1 MILTIGLLLHSQ
13 HLSVFTDIRDPFLMI
28 LYAVTTQSHHL
39 DLPLEE
45 FLGQEDGS
53 SQFGSTDGGEVSRV
67 GEEDGPTGRGQ
78 LRGIKTE

>member
-1 MILTIGLLLHSQ
+1 
-13 HLSVFTDIRDPFLMI
+13 MI

-67 GEEDGPTGRGQ
+67 GEEDGPTGRGAVERDKNRMR
-78 LRGIKTE
+78 LTFPLPSNYGNC